1 MTVVEV
7 SMPDGISSSSTQT
20 TSVADP
26 HKSRTTRRRRMEIQR
41 LKSSFKETKQND
53 DVSRTDTCCGA
64 VSVMGRRRE
73 MEDTVTVKKGFTFT
87 ELVEFK
93 KKYDYYGVYDGHGG
107 SYVAEACKDRMH
119 AILLEEI
126 QKSDTWRNQ
135 DGCDDQEID
144 WEVLMS
150 KCFEKMDEEVGG
162 GENNVEEMTVGSTVV
177 VAVVGDEEVVVANCG
192 DSRAVISRNGVA
204 VPLSVDHKVNMFL
217 FLVDYFF
224 SIHMSHEG
232 RNKGGGFESN
242 L

>member
-1 MTVVEV
+1 
-7 SMPDGISSSSTQT
+7 
-20 TSVADP
+20 
-26 HKSRTTRRRRMEIQR
+26 
-41 LKSSFKETKQND
+41 
-53 DVSRTDTCCGA
+53 
-64 VSVMGRRRE
+64 

-126 QKSDTWRNQ
+126 KKSDTWRNQ

-232 RNKGGGFESN
+232 RNKGRGDSN
-242 L
+242 RTCDILFIVPQS